1 MRISNL
7 KTEQINPRTVNFSGM
22 LVNER
27 LEIFLHDYGIEAME
41 AIRKARKEVEMA
53 EKEITERMFY
63 NSEKD
68 PSERS
73 HLIFG
78 GAGTPGRRSRQ
89 EAAEIDPTFGVK
101 EVLSVNAGGIE
112 SLIKSIEGA
121 EDNYEQGKIDIMQIA
136 KPQDIIFGIS
146 ASGRTP
152 YVIGVIDKAK
162 EIGCYTISLSNNPNS
177 IIYQKA
183 DLGIFVDSGPEIIT
197 GSTRL
202 KSDLVHKTIMNFI
215 TTSVMTNLGYVE
227 GNIMNGVQP
236 NSEKL
241 KIRRFAIYLSQQT
254 GIEHQEALNLSE
266 LLLRSNNFDTEKI
279 KEVCICLNLPVSIPF
294 YPLSV

>member
-68 PSERS
+68 SSERS

-89 EAAEIDPTFGVK
+89 EAAERINKD
-101 EVLSVNAGGIE
+101 IE
-112 SLIKSIEGA
+112 RK
-121 EDNYEQGKIDIMQIA
+121 DY
-136 KPQDIIFGIS
+136 
-146 ASGRTP
+146 
-152 YVIGVIDKAK
+152 Y
-162 EIGCYTISLSNNPNS
+162 
-177 IIYQKA
+177 
-183 DLGIFVDSGPEIIT
+183 
-197 GSTRL
+197 
-202 KSDLVHKTIMNFI
+202 
-215 TTSVMTNLGYVE
+215 
-227 GNIMNGVQP
+227 
-236 NSEKL
+236 
-241 KIRRFAIYLSQQT
+241 
-254 GIEHQEALNLSE
+254 
-266 LLLRSNNFDTEKI
+266 
-279 KEVCICLNLPVSIPF
+279 
-294 YPLSV
+294 